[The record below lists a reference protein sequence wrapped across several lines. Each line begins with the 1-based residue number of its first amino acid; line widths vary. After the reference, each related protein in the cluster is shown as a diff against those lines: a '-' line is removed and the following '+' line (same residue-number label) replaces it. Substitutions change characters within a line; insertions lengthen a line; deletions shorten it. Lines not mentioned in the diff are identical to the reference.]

1 MSFGAY
7 QLSEKKTSV
16 KINPKLKDLEEDFLN
31 EGSCAG
37 HSEGGEIVNAEMYRL
52 RYGTQKVNQER
63 GNSYVSQEEVS
74 EEAIKKATKLRQT

>member
-16 KINPKLKDLEEDFLN
+16 KINPKLKDLEEDCLN

-37 HSEGGEIVNAEMYRL
+37 HSEGGEIVNGKCTVCGMAPKKS
-52 RYGTQKVNQER
+52 TKK
-63 GNSYVSQEEVS
+63 EETAMSVKKKFQ
-74 EEAIKKATKLRQT
+74 KKAIEEKLRQT